1 MPDLS
6 TLDQLGSVTT
16 TEAAII
22 AAAQATEATA
32 ELLRFAREGAYSD
45 AAPFDEEVVCK
56 LAEALKLAI
65 GIEGDPGDRSYLDPD
80 EHELLGQLEAALARF
95 VEGWAG

>member
-1 MPDLS
+1 MNTDLS
-6 TLDQLGSVTT
+6 TIDQLSCLTE

-32 ELLRFAREGAYSD
+32 ELLRFAREGGVSD
-45 AAPFDEEVVCK
+45 ASAFDTEVTAK

-65 GIEGDPGDRSYLDPD
+65 DIEG
-80 EHELLGQLEAALARF
+80 EAAFLDDEEGALRNQLANALSRF
-95 VEGWAG
+95 IEGWVG